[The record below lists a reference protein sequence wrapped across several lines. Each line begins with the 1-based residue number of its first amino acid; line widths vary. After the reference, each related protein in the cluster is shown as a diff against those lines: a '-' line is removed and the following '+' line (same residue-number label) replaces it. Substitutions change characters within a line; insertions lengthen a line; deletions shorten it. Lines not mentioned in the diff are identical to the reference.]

1 MYLQKFEVKNKT
13 ALVTGAGKGL
23 GKACAIALAE
33 AGANLIILSRTK
45 TDLTKVEK
53 QIIKLNRKC
62 RSIVCDVTNYEDV
75 KKTFSSISKLDILV
89 NNAGTNRPEYF
100 TKIKKKLFYK

>member
-33 AGANLIILSRTK
+33 VGANLIILSRTK

-53 QIIKLNRKC
+53 Q
-62 RSIVCDVTNYEDV
+62 
-75 KKTFSSISKLDILV
+75 KTYPPQTIQPKQEF
-89 NNAGTNRPEYF
+89 P
-100 TKIKKKLFYK
+100 LFLK